1 MSCADCSF
9 PYSLCQCPAT
19 ITVGELAQLRMSRA
33 PALQAATLDKYDP
46 RVQAA
51 LREHLEFA
59 LDALEG
65 GATGGPYFV
74 LGFLYAAC
82 NLPESIQDKF
92 RAAFAQYHEAERAKR
107 RSA

>member
-1 MSCADCSF
+1 MSCSDCSC

-19 ITVGELAQLRMSRA
+19 ITVGELAQLRVSLSLAEARIE
-33 PALQAATLDKYDP
+33 KWDP

-59 LDALEG
+59 LAG
-65 GATGGPYFV
+65 AATGGPYFV
-74 LGFLYAAC
+74 LGCLYGAC
-82 NLPESIQDKF
+82 HLPGEIQDKF
-92 RAAFAQYHEAERAKR
+92 RAAFDQYNEAERGKR